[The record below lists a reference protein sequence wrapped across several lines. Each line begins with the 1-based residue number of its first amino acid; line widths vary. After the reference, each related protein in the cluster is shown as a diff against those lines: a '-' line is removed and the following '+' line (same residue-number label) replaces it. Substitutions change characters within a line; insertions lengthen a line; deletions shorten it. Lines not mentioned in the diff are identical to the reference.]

1 MLASKL
7 KTFLDHK
14 GVPYTTLPHEP
25 AYTAQGVAARAH
37 VHGWELA
44 KSVVLSVDGTFVLAV
59 LPAPV
64 HVDLEHFRAVTG
76 AKNVVLATEEEFKSL
91 FPGCD
96 VGAMPPFGNLYGL
109 PVYVEERLT
118 RDPSIVFNAG
128 THSDAVRMDYADF
141 ARLVQPKVL
150 RFGRD

>member
-1 MLASKL
+1 MLATKL
-7 KTFLDHK
+7 KTFLDEK
-14 GVPYTTLPHEP
+14 RVPYTKLPHEP

-37 VHGWELA
+37 VHGRELA
-44 KSVVLSVDGTFVLAV
+44 KSVVLRVDGAFVLAV

-64 HVDLEHFRAVTG
+64 HVDLERFRTATG
-76 AKNVVLATEEEFKSL
+76 ARNLALATDEEFKSL
-91 FPGCD
+91 FPGCEL
-96 VGAMPPFGNLYGL
+96 GAMPPFGNLYGL

-118 RDPSIVFNAG
+118 KDASIVFNAG

>member
-1 MLASKL
+1 MLAAKL
-7 KTFLDHK
+7 KTFLDQK
-14 GVPYTTLPHEP
+14 NVPYTALPHEP

-44 KSVVLSVDGTFVLAV
+44 KSVVLRVDGIFVLAV

-64 HVDLEHFRAVTG
+64 HVDLEHFQAVTG
-76 AKNVVLATEEEFKSL
+76 AKSVALATELEFQNL
-91 FPGCD
+91 FPGCE

-118 RDPSIVFNAG
+118 KDPSIVFNAG